1 MLCWLGLWWGA
12 ERIDAAEIDASQR
25 RLREIETRIS
35 QNYQKLRSKEARGKS
50 LRQDLEALAGEA
62 SDLEKRIGKKAFKD
76 VLGKYVVKPVGAPT
90 LVPESDSRKPY
101 SDAATDF
108 KD

>member
-35 QNYQKLRSKEARGKS
+35 QNPKRLRVRSAGKNPCAK
-50 LRQDLEALAGEA
+50 LEALGGGSIWRNASAGSGRA
-62 SDLEKRIGKKAFKD
+62 SSM
-76 VLGKYVVKPVGAPT
+76 VKT
-90 LVPESDSRKPY
+90 
-101 SDAATDF
+101 
-108 KD
+108 